1 MKSKL
6 FILVA
11 TSVAIIGCGAPATTP
26 QPDATGARGASG
38 TYKVQALGDEV
49 VAPVVSAVPM
59 PFFRKN
65 QLSADLEDGDAFAD
79 MLAGMPLVGSSDSE
93 APPVGDSKVAFT
105 VTATETLTNAGQF
118 ITSGEIDFQDRGRN
132 LRFRGKVDD
141 MSAFLSEQILYATVT
156 GPIEK
161 GTQDTPNAEPPTG
174 GGINHGKCREWKKE
188 AKCRLGRHEKTC
200 REWSHYKSK
209 KGGYSV
215 KSWSWFFV
223 SLINQRL
230 NLQNKPTKGSSDSTG
245 QEILGPGYRFSLD
258 IGEHSPYQVV
268 FTFKATKV
276 GEDVPFYQYSGL
288 SEKGK
293 LKLTLK

>member
-11 TSVAIIGCGAPATTP
+11 TSVAVIGCGAPATTT
-26 QPDATGARGASG
+26 QPDGPQGAAAG
-38 TYKVQALGDEV
+38 YKIQAAGDEV
-49 VAPVVSAVPM
+49 LAPVVSAVPM

-65 QLSADLEDGDAFAD
+65 QLSADMEDGDAFAD
-79 MLAGMPLVGSSDSE
+79 MLAGMPLVGSSDTE

-105 VTATETLTNAGQF
+105 VTATETLTNAGAF
-118 ITSGEIDFQDRGRN
+118 VTSGEVDFQDRGRN

-141 MSAFLSEQILYATVT
+141 MSAFLSEQILYATVS
-156 GPIEK
+156 GPIET
-161 GTQDTPNAEPPTG
+161 GTTDTPNVEPPTG
-174 GGINHGKCREWKKE
+174 GGINHGKCREWKNT

-200 REWSHYKSK
+200 REWASFKAK

-215 KSWSWFFV
+215 KSWSGFFV
-223 SLINQRL
+223 SLLNQRV
-230 NLQNKPTKGSSDSTG
+230 NLQNGATKGKSDNTG

-293 LKLTLK
+293 LKLILK